1 MIAIIKNAL
10 IVIAILK
17 ELSKINAQ
25 AFIAK
30 SVKNNLVYMIF
41 STKYFSKFLLIILLT
56 FSLNSCVFFNKKS
69 DTLSPKVSSEF
80 IKGSL
85 DIPVAKGL
93 EIISDEETFF
103 GFKDVIL
110 NIFIFFG
117 IESTNVY
124 LYISWVV
131 FLLITMVILPSS
143 NGLIT

>member
-1 MIAIIKNAL
+1 MD
-10 IVIAILK
+10 V
-17 ELSKINAQ
+17 
-25 AFIAK
+25 
-30 SVKNNLVYMIF
+30 VKNNAFFKSVANSSLLKLIVFSIF
-41 STKYFSKFLLIILLT
+41 I
-56 FSLNSCVFFNKKS
+56 
-69 DTLSPKVSSEF
+69 
-80 IKGSL
+80 
-85 DIPVAKGL
+85 
-93 EIISDEETFF
+93 F